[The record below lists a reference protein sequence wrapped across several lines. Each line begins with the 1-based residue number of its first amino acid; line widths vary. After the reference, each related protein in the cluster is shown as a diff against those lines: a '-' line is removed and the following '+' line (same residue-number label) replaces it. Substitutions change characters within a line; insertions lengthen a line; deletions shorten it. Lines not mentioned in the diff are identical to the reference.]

1 MLKAEYNRRA
11 HLRPLLWDNTL
22 QLPLENVY
30 TRLKIVS
37 RRKVGVQA
45 EGDEVNV
52 SDIFGA
58 HEKGE
63 DVMTLVEGSPG
74 IGKTTFCLKLA
85 YDWANGNAATTFT
98 FPKFELVLLLKCR
111 DIETDIMEAIV
122 EQLLPEDVEDKT
134 REKFLDF
141 IRDIHNQE
149 RILIILDGLDE
160 LPPKSKHHVDKLLER
175 RILPFC
181 YVVATTR
188 QEKGIEVRKNFV
200 FDILLQIEGFT
211 ENDSFEYIKK
221 HFVSVGPGHSS
232 KGEKLIEEIRENTLL
247 HALRNNPLNLL
258 LLCVVYEDYEGK
270 LPSSRSALYQIIVR
284 CLLRRYCV
292 KHNLEGHKDDKVL
305 EKKFRKDILALGK
318 LAWKCLL
325 TDRYGF
331 REEEL
336 TELESRNEKLV
347 ARELGLVYKE
357 ESLKRLAPQHEYCFL
372 HKTFQE
378 YLAAS
383 YIARKL
389 RKKQFNVFD
398 HLTCDDLVTKYPQ
411 VFLFVC
417 GLLGEEASIL
427 FSQIGE
433 KLQSSGD
440 WNWVECSEAAATFF
454 TESFR
459 ESGDAEKMA
468 VTLCSLV
475 PFPRSVK
482 MEMYIR
488 ETIPGL
494 VSYALRGEYFV
505 QVLKACESFSSLQ
518 LPAKVSL
525 SGVPQIGS
533 DCMKAIVDALAP
545 CSQLT
550 TLSISFLALT
560 QELADILFIWLSTS
574 TSLSEFA
581 LTVYN
586 PIGYGEALI
595 IGKGLAASKTL
606 TKVTFGLAEEC
617 GVAWA
622 SALETG
628 LSADTPLTSVDLK
641 IFDSISDTAAQALER
656 LLSNESLTS
665 LSLVVCGDMQDQLA
679 AALGNGLSGQTFLN
693 SLDVQ
698 VNGKLG
704 FSGAHYLERG
714 LLENRSLNYLR
725 TFVYEELPDN
735 WQTVV
740 KNLRFAKGSQA
751 SYAFHPDTCSTV
763 AGDQVGQFRPFEVGS
778 ESVTEQ
784 RLTVNLWGE
793 LSCEGA
799 KALCEALLLSPLSSL
814 KLNVRGK
821 LSEVSANCIARFL
834 AKHKTL
840 SSVTV
845 MGELTN
851 DISSIF
857 QGLSDKLTVVV
868 NKHDVRVVQGEP
880 LERLGVSID
889 NPASLTTLLTQVK
902 NARQDK
908 LSVTINVHTDAIEGW
923 RGCLRDCLSED
934 TIKALTLTINNHSS
948 VSGDWLHGLGD
959 GLAKN
964 TSLSALTLTINN
976 YSEMSG
982 GWMDVL
988 GDGLAKNTSL
998 NVLTLT
1004 FNNYSDMIGDR
1015 MYVLGNGLAK
1025 NTSLNVLTLTIN
1037 TYSDKSGD
1045 WMDGLGDGLAKNTS
1059 LNALTLTI
1067 NTYSD
1072 ISGVWMDVLGDGL
1085 AKNTSLNALTLT
1097 INTYSDISGVWM
1109 DVLGDGLAKNT
1120 SLNALTLTINTY
1132 SDMSGVWMYGL
1143 GVGLAKNTSLN
1154 ALTLTIN
1161 TYSDKSGDWMD
1172 GLGDGLAKNTSL
1184 NALTLTINTYSDMS
1198 GDWMDG
1204 LGVGLAKNTS
1214 LSALTLTIS
1223 NYSDVSGDWMYSL
1236 GDGLAENT
1244 SLNALTLTISNY
1256 SDHEVSDYWV
1266 DRLGV
1271 GFAKNKSLTTFNLTV
1286 NMCSKMSEDWLPR
1299 LCHAVIRS
1307 ESLTTLRLQVNN
1319 QCVTSGSCAYDFSK
1333 LLVNCR
1339 SLALLD
1345 LTLSFYGVA
1354 DGGSA

>member
-1 MLKAEYNRRA
+1 MKIISRPKA
-11 HLRPLLWDNTL
+11 
-22 QLPLENVY
+22 
-30 TRLKIVS
+30 
-37 RRKVGVQA
+37 GVQA
-45 EGDEVNV
+45 EGNV
-52 SDIFGA
+52 VDVCDIFA
-58 HEKGE
+58 TLEKGE

-85 YDWANGNAATTFT
+85 YDWANENTATTFT
-98 FPKFELVLLLKCR
+98 FLNFEFVLLLKCR
-111 DIETDIMEAIV
+111 DIDGDIMEAIS
-122 EQLLPEDVEDKT
+122 EQLLPEDIEEKT
-134 REKFLDF
+134 RKKLLDF
-141 IRDIHNQE
+141 IKDIHNQE
-149 RILIILDGLDE
+149 KILIILDGLDE
-160 LPPKSKHHVDKLLER
+160 LPQKSKHHVDKLLDR

-181 YVVATTR
+181 YVLATSR
-188 QEKGIEVRKNFV
+188 QEKGIEVRNKFA

-211 ENDSFEYIKK
+211 ERDAFEYVRK
-221 HFVSVGPGHSS
+221 HFQNVGPGQSS
-232 KGEKLIEEIRENTLL
+232 KGERLIEEIKENTLL
-247 HALRNNPLNLL
+247 HALRDNPLSLL
-258 LLCVVYEDYEGK
+258 LLCVIYEDYEGK

-284 CLLRRYCV
+284 CLLRRYCA

-378 YLAAS
+378 FLAAS
-383 YIARKL
+383 YIAREL
-389 RKKQFNVFD
+389 RKKQFNIFD
-398 HLTCDDLVTKYPQ
+398 HLTFDDLVTKYPQ

-417 GLLGEEASIL
+417 GILGEEASIL

-459 ESGDAEKMA
+459 ESGDAEKMV

-482 MEMYIR
+482 MEMYR
-488 ETIPGL
+488 RDTKLGL
-494 VSYALRGEYFV
+494 NPYVLRGEYFV
-505 QVLKACESFSSLQ
+505 QVLKACKSFSSLQ

-525 SGVPQIGS
+525 SYVPYIRS
-533 DCMKAIVDALAP
+533 DYMKTIVDALAP
-545 CSQLT
+545 CSQFT

-560 QELADILFIWLSTS
+560 QELADVLSRWLSRS

-665 LSLVVCGDMQDQLA
+665 LSLIVCGDMQDQLA

-740 KNLRFAKGSQA
+740 KNVRFAKGSQA
-751 SYAFHPDTCSTV
+751 SYAFHPDICSTV
-763 AGDQVGQFRPFEVGS
+763 AGNQVGQFRPFEVGS

-821 LSEVSANCIARFL
+821 LSEVSANCIARCL

-868 NKHDVRVVQGEP
+868 NKHDVPVVQGEP

-948 VSGDWLHGLGD
+948 VSGDWMHGLGD

-976 YSEMSG
+976 YSEMRG

-998 NVLTLT
+998 NALTLT
-1004 FNNYSDMIGDR
+1004 ISNFSDMSGDRMYSLGVGLAKNTSLNALTLTISNYSDMSGGWMD
-1015 MYVLGNGLAK
+1015 VLGNGLAK
-1025 NTSLNVLTLTIN
+1025 NTSFNALTLTIN
-1037 TYSDKSGD
+1037 NYSDMSGDWMCYLGVGLAKNTSLNALTLTINNYSEKSGDWMYSLGVGLTENTSLNALTLTINIYSDMSGD

-1067 NTYSD
+1067 SN
-1072 ISGVWMDVLGDGL
+1072 
-1085 AKNTSLNALTLT
+1085 
-1097 INTYSDISGVWM
+1097 
-1109 DVLGDGLAKNT
+1109 
-1120 SLNALTLTINTY
+1120 Y
-1132 SDMSGVWMYGL
+1132 SDMSAVWMY
-1143 GVGLAKNTSLN
+1143 
-1154 ALTLTIN
+1154 
-1161 TYSDKSGDWMD
+1161 D
-1172 GLGDGLAKNTSL
+1172 
-1184 NALTLTINTYSDMS
+1184 
-1198 GDWMDG
+1198 
-1204 LGVGLAKNTS
+1204 
-1214 LSALTLTIS
+1214 
-1223 NYSDVSGDWMYSL
+1223 L

-1244 SLNALTLTISNY
+1244 SLNALTLTINNY

-1271 GFAKNKSLTTFNLTV
+1271 GFAKNKSLTTFNMTV
-1286 NMCSKMSEDWLPR
+1286 NTCSKMSEDWLPR

-1354 DGGSA
+1354 DSGSA

>member
-1 MLKAEYNRRA
+1 MLI
-11 HLRPLLWDNTL
+11 D
-22 QLPLENVY
+22 
-30 TRLKIVS
+30 
-37 RRKVGVQA
+37 
-45 EGDEVNV
+45 
-52 SDIFGA
+52 
-58 HEKGE
+58 
-63 DVMTLVEGSPG
+63 
-74 IGKTTFCLKLA
+74 
-85 YDWANGNAATTFT
+85 
-98 FPKFELVLLLKCR
+98 
-111 DIETDIMEAIV
+111 
-122 EQLLPEDVEDKT
+122 
-134 REKFLDF
+134 
-141 IRDIHNQE
+141 
-149 RILIILDGLDE
+149 
-160 LPPKSKHHVDKLLER
+160 
-175 RILPFC
+175 
-181 YVVATTR
+181 
-188 QEKGIEVRKNFV
+188 
-200 FDILLQIEGFT
+200 
-211 ENDSFEYIKK
+211 
-221 HFVSVGPGHSS
+221 
-232 KGEKLIEEIRENTLL
+232 EIRENTLL

-258 LLCVVYEDYEGK
+258 LLCVIYEDYEGK

-284 CLLRRYCV
+284 CLLRRYCA

-347 ARELGLVYKE
+347 TRELGLVYKE

-389 RKKQFNVFD
+389 RKKQFNVFE
-398 HLTCDDLVTKYPQ
+398 HLTFDDLVTKYPQ

-417 GLLGEEASIL
+417 GILGEEASIL

-433 KLQSSGD
+433 KLQSSGN
-440 WNWVECSEAAATFF
+440 WNWVGCSEEAATFF

-482 MEMYIR
+482 MARYYNHAEPQN
-488 ETIPGL
+488 TDFSL
-494 VSYALRGEYFV
+494 QGEHFV
-505 QVLKACESFSSLQ
+505 QVLKACQSFSSLQ

-525 SGVPQIGS
+525 SGLPEIGI
-533 DCMKAIVDALAP
+533 DYMKTIIDALAP

-550 TLSISFLALT
+550 TLSISFLVLT
-560 QELADILFIWLSTS
+560 QELADLLFIWLSTS
-574 TSLSEFA
+574 TCLSEFA

-606 TKVTFGLAEEC
+606 TKVTFGLVEEC

-628 LSADTPLTSVDLK
+628 LSADTLLTSVDLK
-641 IFDSISDTAAQALER
+641 IFDSLSDTAAQALER
-656 LLSNESLTS
+656 LLSNKSLTS
-665 LSLVVCGDMQDQLA
+665 LSLIVCGDMQDQLA
-679 AALGNGLSGQTFLN
+679 AALGKGLSGQTFLN

-740 KNLRFAKGSQA
+740 KNVRFAKGSQA
-751 SYAFHPDTCSTV
+751 SYAFHPDICSTV
-763 AGDQVGQFRPFEVGS
+763 AGNQVGQFRPFEVGS

-821 LSEVSANCIARFL
+821 LSEVSANCIARCL

-868 NKHDVRVVQGEP
+868 NKHDVPVVQGEP

-948 VSGDWLHGLGD
+948 VSGDWMDGLGD

-976 YSEMSG
+976 YSEMRG
-982 GWMDVL
+982 G
-988 GDGLAKNTSL
+988 
-998 NVLTLT
+998 
-1004 FNNYSDMIGDR
+1004 
-1015 MYVLGNGLAK
+1015 
-1025 NTSLNVLTLTIN
+1025 
-1037 TYSDKSGD
+1037 
-1045 WMDGLGDGLAKNTS
+1045 
-1059 LNALTLTI
+1059 
-1067 NTYSD
+1067 
-1072 ISGVWMDVLGDGL
+1072 WMDVLGDGL

-1097 INTYSDISGVWM
+1097 ISNYSGMSGDWM
-1109 DVLGDGLAKNT
+1109 YSLGDGLAKNT
-1120 SLNALTLTINTY
+1120 SLNALTLTINNYSEKRGDWMDVLGDGLAENTSLNALTLTISNY
-1132 SDMSGVWMYGL
+1132 SDMSVGWMHGLGVGLANNTSLNALTLTINNYSDESGDWMYGL

-1161 TYSDKSGDWMD
+1161 NYSDMSGDRMYGLGVGLAKNTSLNALTLTISNYSDMSVGWMYSLGDGLAKNTSLNALTLTISNYSDMSGDWMYS
-1172 GLGDGLAKNTSL
+1172 LGDGLAKNTSL
-1184 NALTLTINTYSDMS
+1184 NALTLTINNYSDMS
-1198 GDWMDG
+1198 GDRMYD

-1214 LSALTLTIS
+1214 LNALTLTIN
-1223 NYSDVSGDWMYSL
+1223 NYSDMSGDRMYDL
-1236 GDGLAENT
+1236 GVGLAKNT
-1244 SLNALTLTISNY
+1244 SLNALTLTINNY

-1286 NMCSKMSEDWLPR
+1286 NTCSKMSEDWLPR

-1307 ESLTTLRLQVNN
+1307 ESLTTLKLQVNN

-1354 DGGSA
+1354 DSGSA